1 MGGNKETLVPHLVA
15 TLIYLSQI
23 YLYYIRGDRSPL
35 KIINIII
42 ITIIIKKGILI
53 YIHVLSCQGLQCG
66 YNDLDLVLQ
75 SKQGGWGLIWKQ
87 TVKFQ
92 HWYGSS
98 DIYTFLS
105 QISVEVH
112 MGWDVAWWMGC
123 CVSRRCGIIHTSS
136 QVGIAGVWKYIF
148 LYRRPII
155 CNYTYL
161 VLYTSFFILK

>member
-23 YLYYIRGDRSPL
+23 YLYYIRGDRPPL

-98 DIYTFLS
+98 DIYTFY
-105 QISVEVH
+105 ITNKC
-112 MGWDVAWWMGC
+112 GGTYGMGC
-123 CVSRRCGIIHTSS
+123 CMMNGMLREPAVWDYPHFVSSRHRRRVKI
-136 QVGIAGVWKYIF
+136 YIF
-148 LYRRPII
+148 
-155 CNYTYL
+155 
-161 VLYTSFFILK
+161 V